1 MATLVQ
7 VKKKGMYSYY
17 SMQTKV
23 TMPYLRNG
31 FRNEF
36 NKFDM
41 RIIMLLGS
49 SGCGKTTT
57 LNLVDQELRARGA
70 QSTNRVQQGGNIND
84 FSDRLIFNGQR
95 IGYLTM
101 GDYSRVILQCWDQFE
116 QQQCD
121 LFITACND
129 RFVKP
134 VRRLNSYA
142 HNVVRKTRNSD
153 RLSMDSADFGVSQDI
168 ISLI

>member
-1 MATLVQ
+1 
-7 VKKKGMYSYY
+7 
-17 SMQTKV
+17 
-23 TMPYLRNG
+23 
-31 FRNEF
+31 
-36 NKFDM
+36 
-41 RIIMLLGS
+41 MLLGS

-57 LNLVDQELRARGA
+57 LNLVEQELRARGA
-70 QSTNRVQQGGNIND
+70 QTTNRVQQGGNKDD
-84 FSDRLIFNGQR
+84 FSALLIFNGRR

-121 LFITACND
+121 LFVTACND

-153 RLSMDSADFGVSQDI
+153 RLSMDANDLRVLREI
-168 ISLI
+168 VNLI